1 MASPGSSCG
10 KGARKPSST
19 SERTPVSFHQR
30 GLGFG
35 LILSGEELATDKVL
49 AIFGRAEPRDFVD
62 LAALEPRYGL
72 SRLLEQAAEKDP
84 GFQLAVFRQMLDR
97 FHRLERDE
105 FDVDSAGYRS
115 VAQSVARWM
124 TFVDQAAHDRG
135 REDPN
140 G

>member
-1 MASPGSSCG
+1 
-10 KGARKPSST
+10 
-19 SERTPVSFHQR
+19 
-30 GLGFG
+30 
-35 LILSGEELATDKVL
+35 
-49 AIFGRAEPRDFVD
+49 
-62 LAALEPRYGL
+62 
-72 SRLLEQAAEKDP
+72 
-84 GFQLAVFRQMLDR
+84 MLDR